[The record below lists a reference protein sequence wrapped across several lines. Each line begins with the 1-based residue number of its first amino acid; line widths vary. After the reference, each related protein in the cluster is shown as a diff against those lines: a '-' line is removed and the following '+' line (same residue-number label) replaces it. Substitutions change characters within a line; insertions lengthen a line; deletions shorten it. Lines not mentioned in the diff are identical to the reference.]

1 MKPPGKRNYKHLFA
15 NLQKVCADEV
25 SKASLMFKDMKG
37 VYYKLI
43 NAERKI
49 RRALLEKGLF
59 LDDKDFDI
67 MAIFNQE
74 LSDSYFDSDSEQNDI
89 DSEKHFRKIY
99 VNEFDDTPEKEK
111 LKTEK
116 RAKYEADRHSL
127 ESNLNQD
134 ENLLAKPA
142 LPMPSIS
149 MSKGSSPKS
158 NSFEYKSFVSKLT
171 HKSNLSFR
179 SKNSRRLL
187 FDEYRPEKRPVFIPI
202 INPQKDFIWTC
213 NRRNKLEYY
222 PFALM
227 EHQSKLRSWLESSE
241 SHSVLEGS
249 ELMRSISMPVPNVNE
264 IEEKLLPPLSLERQP
279 FSSILNYNR
288 AQNHYSNPLE
298 KVEIKTSTKVD
309 NKFLNSFNPPQIN
322 ERNFAEMWSSL
333 GIEDHENIP
342 I

>member
-1 MKPPGKRNYKHLFA
+1 
-15 NLQKVCADEV
+15 
-25 SKASLMFKDMKG
+25 MFKDMKG

-202 INPQKDFIWTC
+202 INPQKDFI
-213 NRRNKLEYY
+213 
-222 PFALM
+222 
-227 EHQSKLRSWLESSE
+227 
-241 SHSVLEGS
+241 
-249 ELMRSISMPVPNVNE
+249 
-264 IEEKLLPPLSLERQP
+264 
-279 FSSILNYNR
+279 
-288 AQNHYSNPLE
+288 
-298 KVEIKTSTKVD
+298 
-309 NKFLNSFNPPQIN
+309 
-322 ERNFAEMWSSL
+322 
-333 GIEDHENIP
+333 
-342 I
+342 